1 MFLDNCYNFE
11 ELLQIMN
18 SNPRP
23 GNEMKIYI
31 QDFVRAVNH
40 LCGTG
45 TYSSF
50 QLKTVF

>member
-23 GNEMKIYI
+23 GNEMKILI
-31 QDFVRAVNH
+31 KDFVRAVNH

-45 TYSSF
+45 TYS
-50 QLKTVF
+50 